1 MVVNTFI
8 SLRFKLFCFRYLQ
21 VPLTHWSREFT
32 LLDGYDESNRFMSFI
47 DQGIVSSLQNIGQLK
62 QNVTKCSETTVWWWS
77 KWTKFVN
84 LWVKPIQKLNVD
96 LNLGNAR
103 LVPQSHGQVPEFDK
117 FCNMMKI
124 LVAGCNNECLWYYR
138 DFGCWLTQIFTY
150 GAAIWASIWSSS
162 SKIATTIISFQH
174 TSEETYQ
181 PLCPDIFCE
190 IAATS
195 LEILIQP

>member
-1 MVVNTFI
+1 M
-8 SLRFKLFCFRYLQ
+8 
-21 VPLTHWSREFT
+21 
-32 LLDGYDESNRFMSFI
+32 
-47 DQGIVSSLQNIGQLK
+47 NIGVMREKIMQIPNMTVNFPSAWFLTMEPSIYCHIIM
-62 QNVTKCSETTVWWWS
+62 VT
-77 KWTKFVN
+77 FVICKSSV
-84 LWVKPIQKLNVD
+84 LL
-96 LNLGNAR
+96 

-117 FCNMMKI
+117 FCNIMKI
-124 LVAGCNNECLWYYR
+124 LVAECNNECLWYYR

-150 GAAIWASIWSSS
+150 GAAIWASIRSSS

-174 TSEETYQ
+174 ASEEAYQ